1 MTANCTAHFNTKCI
15 IHYMVRDSLQSKV
28 YTNRTPLTFKY
39 RYSYNG
45 VGRYV
50 TRTIRW
56 PLTWHTQLAQPSRQR
71 CSEPKPFASHQ
82 REHCQARLCD
92 DTYNGGVEAC
102 VRYCAR
108 NSHKKYASCCII
120 QHRFSS
126 WTQHRKWKAN
136 SAKQRPRPCFFFI
149 ERNNQIY
156 YICLRLLL
164 RREIPY
170 VSKLV
175 AVVMEWRWTGGVGEM
190 GGDAVTSIRPS
201 SSV

>member
-1 MTANCTAHFNTKCI
+1 MCAIVHGIVVKNMRAAALYSIDFLLGHNIANEKRIAQN
-15 IHYMVRDSLQSKV
+15 
-28 YTNRTPLTFKY
+28 
-39 RYSYNG
+39 NG
-45 VGRYV
+45 LDLVF
-50 TRTIRW
+50 
-56 PLTWHTQLAQPSRQR
+56 L
-71 CSEPKPFASHQ
+71 
-82 REHCQARLCD
+82 
-92 DTYNGGVEAC
+92 
-102 VRYCAR
+102 
-108 NSHKKYASCCII
+108 
-120 QHRFSS
+120 
-126 WTQHRKWKAN
+126 
-136 SAKQRPRPCFFFI
+136 FI